1 MGQLKTRAANLVLK
15 ELQAP
20 QLSFFNLQSNA
31 LFLDK
36 FLKENL
42 PKVQYR
48 VPEATYLAWLDF
60 RAYGFSTQ
68 QLKTLIHQKGKAT
81 TDDGT
86 MFGPNGEG
94 DGFHRLN
101 FACPRGLLEKALNQV
116 AYANQLF

>member
-1 MGQLKTRAANLVLK
+1 ML
-15 ELQAP
+15 
-20 QLSFFNLQSNA
+20 

-42 PKVQYR
+42 PKVKYR

-60 RAYGFSTQ
+60 QSLWILNATVKNINSS
-68 QLKTLIHQKGKAT
+68 KGKVA

-101 FACPRGLLEKALNQV
+101 FACPKSLLEKALNQI
-116 AYANQLF
+116 AYAINSSDLKP